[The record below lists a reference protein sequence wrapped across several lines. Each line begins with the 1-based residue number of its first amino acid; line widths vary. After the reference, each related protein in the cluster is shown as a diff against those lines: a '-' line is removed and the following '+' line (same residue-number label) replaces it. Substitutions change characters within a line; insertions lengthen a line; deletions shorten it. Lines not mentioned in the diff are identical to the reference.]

1 MMDCLD
7 RLAIYTAGR
16 TLAAFVAEQMR
27 VDAVAMNLLV
37 IGEGA
42 NQLSGRLKAAIPA
55 PWPSIV
61 GLRHRLAH
69 AYPGVD
75 PAILWSSAVDR
86 APELRT
92 LLAGWLE
99 RR

>member
-1 MMDCLD
+1 MTACLD

-16 TLAAFVAEQMR
+16 TVEAFLAEPMR

-42 NQLSGRLKAAIPA
+42 NQLSEELKALVPA

-75 PAILWSSAVDR
+75 PTILWNSAVAR
-86 APELRT
+86 APELRA
-92 LLAGWLE
+92 LLSDLLE